1 MSYNDTDWVY
11 VINVLIMGKVNWIA
25 LDTLHYVGF
34 DEWKCDGV
42 LNWGLVRWFS
52 LIILSTEK

>member
-11 VINVLIMGKVNWIA
+11 VINVLVMEKVNWIA
-25 LDTLHYVGF
+25 LDTLHY

-52 LIILSTEK
+52 LMILSTEK